1 MTHPIRY
8 KRFLGERY
16 RLIFSYTGLICII
29 VGGIIVS
36 PLCTVAFYPAE
47 SSLMGG
53 FLVPGLGMMVI
64 GCLLWLLLTPAEP
77 ASGLTLQEG
86 TVIVA
91 VSWFL
96 AVAVGAVP
104 FMWVNGLDF
113 TQAAFEATSGWTTTG
128 LSVVDVSHS
137 SHLILLYR
145 SIIQLAGGAGLA
157 IIMLSALAGPSGTG
171 LSVAEGR
178 SELLVPHV
186 RKSAKLVLTIYSGY
200 ALVGVPALHLA
211 GMSWFDAVNHTFAA
225 ISTGGFSTRADSI
238 GYWNSAAIEAVLMVL
253 MLAGNL
259 NFLTTYTLLAGKF
272 KAVARNGE
280 VRLQVFLLPVCAL
293 AVFFGV
299 TEGLYPSLG
308 KGLRAAIFETVS
320 ALSTTGFSS
329 VSYNQWGSLGWLL
342 ILVLMLVGG
351 GTGSTAGGIKQYR
364 VYVLYK
370 AVLWDFQRLL
380 QPRNVVREPYVWQG
394 ESREYLAE
402 GSLLK
407 MGLFVFLYMTV
418 FFLGSSVITAYGY
431 PFKES
436 LFEFA
441 SSLGTV
447 GLSSGITAPS
457 APAGVLWTE
466 TVGMLL
472 GRLEFFS
479 IAVGL
484 AKFCKDMATIAF

>member
-8 KRFLGERY
+8 KRFLAERY
-16 RLIFSYTGLICII
+16 RLILSYTGLICII
-29 VGGIIVS
+29 IGGVILS
-36 PLCTVAFYPAE
+36 PLCSLGFYPHE
-47 SSLMGG
+47 VKLVGG
-53 FLVPGLGMMVI
+53 FLVPGLTMIAG
-64 GCLLWLLLTPAEP
+64 GCLLWFLLMPDEAVP
-77 ASGLTLQEG
+77 GLTLQEG

-91 VSWFL
+91 LSWLL
-96 AVAVGAVP
+96 AVLVGAVP
-104 FMWVNGLDF
+104 FMLVNRLDF
-113 TQAAFEATSGWTTTG
+113 TQAVFEATSGWTTTG
-128 LSVVDVSHS
+128 LSVVDVTRASR
-137 SHLILLYR
+137 LILLYR

-157 IIMLSALAGPSGTG
+157 IIMLSALAGPAGTG

-186 RKSAKLVLTIYSGY
+186 RKSAKLVLIIYSGY
-200 ALVGVPALHLA
+200 AIVGIPALRLA
-211 GMSWFDAVNHTFAA
+211 GMNWFDAVNHTFAA
-225 ISTGGFSTRADSI
+225 ISTGGFSTHPNSI
-238 GYWNSAAIEAVLMVL
+238 GYWNSPAIEAVTIVL

-259 NFLTTYTLLAGKF
+259 NFLTSYTLFTGKF

-280 VRLQVFLLPVCAL
+280 VRLQAFLIPVCAL
-293 AVFFGV
+293 AIFFGV
-299 TEGLYPSLG
+299 TLGLYPTLG
-308 KGLRAAIFETVS
+308 KAVRVAIFETVS

-329 VSYNQWGSLGWLL
+329 VSYNHWGSLGWLL
-342 ILVLMLVGG
+342 ITLLMLVGG

-380 QPRNVVREPYVWQG
+380 QPRGAVKEPYVWQG
-394 ESREYLAE
+394 ETRQYLTDSSTLRMA
-402 GSLLK
+402 
-407 MGLFVFLYMTV
+407 LFVFLYMVV

-447 GLSSGITAPS
+447 GLSSGITAPG

-466 TVGMLL
+466 TTGMLL

-479 IAVGL
+479 ITVGL
-484 AKFCKDMATIAF
+484 VKFCKDIGSLGL